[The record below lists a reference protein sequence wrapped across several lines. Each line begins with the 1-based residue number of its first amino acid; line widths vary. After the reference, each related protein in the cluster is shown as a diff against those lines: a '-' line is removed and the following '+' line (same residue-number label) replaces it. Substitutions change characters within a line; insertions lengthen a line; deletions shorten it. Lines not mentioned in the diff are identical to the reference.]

1 MDLGLRDR
9 VAVVTGASRG
19 IGRVIAETLATEGC
33 FTALV
38 ARDEAALSEVV
49 AGVGERASAHVAD
62 VTLPEDCQRVAG
74 EVAERLGR
82 IDILVCNVGSG
93 ASVPPGSETAAE
105 WRRIMDVNFLATTN
119 MVEAARPSLSG
130 DASIVCIS
138 SICGSEA
145 LGAPIP
151 YDAAKAALNAYV
163 RGMARPLAKAG
174 VRLNAIAPGNILTPD
189 GRWAE
194 RQRDNPD
201 AIAAYLKR
209 EVAMGR
215 FGTGAEIADIVAFL
229 ASPKASFVTG
239 ALWIADGG
247 QTRS

>member
-1 MDLGLRDR
+1 
-9 VAVVTGASRG
+9 VV
-19 IGRVIAETLATEGC
+19 
-33 FTALV
+33 ALV
-38 ARDEAALSEVV
+38 ARDSAALAS
-49 AGVGERASAHVAD
+49 ATAIVGERSASHIAD
-62 VTLPEDCQRVAG
+62 VTLPEDCKRVVG
-74 EVAERLGR
+74 EVASEFGL

-93 ASVPPGSETAAE
+93 VSVQPGAETPDE
-105 WRRIMDVNFLATTN
+105 WRRIWEVNFLATTN
-119 MVEAARPSLSG
+119 MVEAARPHLS
-130 DASIVCIS
+130 DTASIVCIS
-138 SICGSEA
+138 SICGTEA

-163 RGMARPLAKAG
+163 RGMARPLADAG

-194 RQRDNPD
+194 RQRASPD
-201 AIAAYLKR
+201 VIAAYLTR

-215 FGTGAEIADIVAFL
+215 FGTPEEIANVVAFL
-229 ASPKASFVTG
+229 ASPRASFVTG

>member
-1 MDLGLRDR
+1 MDLGLTDK

-19 IGRVIAETLATEGC
+19 IGRTIAETLAAEGC
-33 FTALV
+33 LTALV
-38 ARDEAALSEVV
+38 ARDAASLASVV
-49 AGVGERASAHVAD
+49 GAIGARAGSYAAD
-62 VTLPEDCQRVAG
+62 VTLPKDCQRVAG
-74 EVAERLGR
+74 EVAARYGR

-93 ASVPPGSETAAE
+93 ASVAPGSETPAE
-105 WRRIMDVNFLATTN
+105 WRRMMDVNFLATTN
-119 MVEAARPSLSG
+119 MVEAARPSMPEGS
-130 DASIVCIS
+130 SIVCIS

-163 RGMARPLAKAG
+163 RGMARPLAKVG
-174 VRLNAIAPGNILTPD
+174 VRVNALAPGNVVTPD
-189 GRWAE
+189 GLWDRRRRE
-194 RQRDNPD
+194 NPE
-201 AIAAYLKR
+201 AIAAWLKR

-215 FGTGAEIADIVAFL
+215 FAEGREVADIVAFL
-229 ASPKASFVTG
+229 ASPRASFVTG